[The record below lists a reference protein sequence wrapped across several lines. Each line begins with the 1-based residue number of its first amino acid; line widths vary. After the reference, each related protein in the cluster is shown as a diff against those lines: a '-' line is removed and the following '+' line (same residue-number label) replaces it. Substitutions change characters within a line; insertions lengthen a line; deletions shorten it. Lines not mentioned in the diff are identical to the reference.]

1 MWANSYTGCAPIY
14 LHSVN
19 CVGTEQKLQDCV
31 LDSDTSEDSHEQDVG
46 ALCFNKRE
54 SLTYL
59 LAMYF
64 AISLPFF

>member
-54 SLTYL
+54 SLTHL
-59 LAMYF
+59 LAMDF
-64 AISLPFF
+64 AILLPFF